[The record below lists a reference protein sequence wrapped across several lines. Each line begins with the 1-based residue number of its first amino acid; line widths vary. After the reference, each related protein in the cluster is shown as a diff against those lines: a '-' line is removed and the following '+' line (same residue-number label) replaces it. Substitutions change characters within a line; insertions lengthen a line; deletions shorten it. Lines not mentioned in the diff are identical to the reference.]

1 MVEVIMVITVITVI
15 NDKDIL
21 IMVIK
26 EDMVIDIIMVED
38 KDMVIIIMVEDIDDN
53 SDHLNQVH
61 NNKFQDLLLHHFH
74 LHLNHKY
81 LRLLYLLYHKVLDFK
96 NL

>member
-1 MVEVIMVITVITVI
+1 MVITVV
-15 NDKDIL
+15 NDKDIP
-21 IMVIK
+21 IMVTMDDK
-26 EDMVIDIIMVED
+26 VIDIIMVED
-38 KDMVIIIMVEDIDDN
+38 KDTVIIIMVEDIDAN
-53 SDHLNQVH
+53 SDPLNQVH
-61 NNKFQDLLLHHFH
+61 NNKFLDLLPHHFH